1 MKPVIDWIRGLPSWQ
16 VTLTGALFVLGFL
29 IAAQLAAEGPRVRY
43 TSQERAPLIETALG
57 LQAQQDTLQA
67 RILDLR
73 AQIVELEGAEPG
85 SEALVRELNAA
96 LEHARLAGGLVQ
108 LTGPGIVFRLEDA
121 GDAGNASDS
130 LVTARDIRTLVQELW
145 LVGAEAVSVNGE
157 RVTNGTAVLDI
168 GNAILANS
176 AYLAPPYQVNTIGPD
191 DLYDRLTSSAPF
203 VEFVRNRLEPDGIRL
218 TVAESDSVT
227 VPAYAGTIR
236 RRYARP
242 DPAGNPVP

>member
-1 MKPVIDWIRGLPSWQ
+1 MKRLVDWVRALPSWQ
-16 VTLTGALFVLGFL
+16 VTLTAALFVLGFL
-29 IAAQLAAEGPRVRY
+29 IAAQLAAEGPRIRY

-57 LQAQQDTLQA
+57 LQAQQDALQA

-73 AQIVELEGAEPG
+73 AQIVALEGEGG
-85 SEALVRELNAA
+85 SEALARELNAA

-108 LTGPGIVFRLEDA
+108 LTGPGIVFRIEDA
-121 GDAGNASDS
+121 DNAGDNRDS

-145 LVGAEAVSVNGE
+145 LAGAEAVSINGE

-176 AYLAPPYQVNTIGPD
+176 AYLAPPYQINAIGPD
-191 DLYDRLTSSAPF
+191 DLYSRITSSAPF
-203 VEFVRNRLEPDGIRL
+203 VELVRNRIEPYGIRL
-218 TVAESDSVT
+218 SFAESDAVI

-236 RRYARP
+236 SRYGRP
-242 DPAGNPVP
+242 DPSGEPTP